1 MEEMVATQRTRKERE
16 RELRRELLLQAAEK
30 VFGRKPFDEA
40 SMHEVAKEAQI
51 GMQGLYE
58 QFPSK
63 QALYE
68 SLILSRVQAIR
79 KAITEALAKPAD
91 PLERLRLWAEHCVSS
106 FDNAPAFFPVFL
118 RERIHNDW
126 GLQTRFGSSIHKLL
140 DGEDRRVKELLDAAV
155 KSGHIRIRDVD
166 FLLQFFFGVLQASLH
181 NHLRSHPG
189 EEAKE
194 CVQRAMEL
202 FLKGAGTA
210 R

>member
-1 MEEMVATQRTRKERE
+1 MAAQWTRKERE

-40 SMHEVAKEAQI
+40 SMQEVAKEAQI

-68 SLILSRVQAIR
+68 SLILDRVQSIR
-79 KAITEALAKPAD
+79 KEITGALAKSHD
-91 PLERLRLWAEHCVSS
+91 PLDRLRLWAEHCVSS
-106 FDNAPAFFPVFL
+106 FDDAPAFFPVFL

-126 GLQTRFGSSIHKLL
+126 GLQTRFGASIHKLL
-140 DGEDRRVKELLDAAV
+140 DGEDKRVKALLNAAV
-155 KSGHIRIRDVD
+155 KGGYLGTYDDD

-181 NHLRSHPG
+181 NRLRSHPG

-194 CVQRAMEL
+194 CVQRTMKL
-202 FLKGAGTA
+202 FLQGAGIRA
-210 R
+210 

>member
-1 MEEMVATQRTRKERE
+1 MAAVKGRKEKE
-16 RELRRELLLQAAEK
+16 RELRRELLLQAAER

-40 SMHEVAKEAQI
+40 SMQEVAKEAQI

-79 KAITEALAKPAD
+79 QEITVALAKARD
-91 PLERLRLWAEHCVSS
+91 PLERLRLWAEHTVSS
-106 FDNAPAFFPVFL
+106 FDGAPAFFPVFL

-126 GLQTRFGSSIHKLL
+126 GLQTRFGPKIHRLL
-140 DGEDRRVKELLDAAV
+140 DSEDKRVKELLSDAAR
-155 KSGHIRIRDVD
+155 GGYLRMEAGD
-166 FLLQFFFGVLQASLH
+166 FLLQSFFGVLQASLH
-181 NHLRSHPG
+181 SRLRSRPG
-189 EEAKE
+189 EEASE

-202 FLKGAGTA
+202 FLKGAGA
-210 R
+210 AQ